1 MRAIGLP
8 SRRRVGRHR
17 ARTAWSV
24 YRELQRRIPRRLRWS
39 CVAAT
44 VVEYG
49 SGAGIM
55 VATFALVAAGLS
67 RDDSAIAV
75 WTVVLAGFLLAAQTG
90 GQLSRRFQ
98 LLLQE
103 RSAAA
108 VDDEILGVLSSQ
120 SSLSVVRDPELRD
133 LLAILKRG
141 RTALAMLP
149 VVVTLMLSLAV
160 RLLLTSA
167 IVVSVSPVLAIVVCT
182 GLAYVY
188 VTFRGRRMTA
198 AMRQAMAAPTRGA
211 ERIVDVL
218 VDPKATV
225 EVRSFELLPA
235 AFETVAELTA
245 QTRRELHRSHAKVA
259 VLHGGA
265 AGLFAVVLAAG
276 LAFSQKAGLSAPHLI
291 LVALLGRQLSRQVMA
306 LVSALSP
313 MAEGIT
319 QLRHLAKFRSYTRSR
334 SSAPPAPF
342 PAPPWDLSV
351 QNVSFRYG
359 EGPDVVRDVSLSVGT
374 GRMVALV
381 GPNGSGKSTLL
392 MGILGLLPA
401 RAGRFLLQGTDV
413 NLVDERLRSG
423 IGAAFQAPYPFELSV
438 ADLVALGR
446 DASGEQV
453 RAALARSGALAF
465 VNSLPAA
472 EQASLGGSLGGP
484 SVSAGQLQRIANA
497 RCFLPDR
504 WLLVLD
510 EPGAALDWDAE
521 RDLVRTLR
529 DVTRDGP
536 SAVLIVTH
544 RLSLARE
551 ADEIIV
557 LSDGVIA
564 ERGSHDELMESAG
577 LYRGMFETQARTYG
591 VASPEPQVT
600 THGTVPAR
608 PDVLREVSYAART

>member
-1 MRAIGLP
+1 M
-8 SRRRVGRHR
+8 
-17 ARTAWSV
+17 

-55 VATFALVAAGLS
+55 LSAFALVAAGLS

-149 VVVTLMLSLAV
+149 VVVTLVLSLAV

-167 IVVSVSPVLAIVVCT
+167 IVVSVSPVLAIVVAT

-198 AMRQAMAAPTRGA
+198 AMRQAMAAPTRDT

-218 VDPKATV
+218 VDPKAAV

-235 AFETVAELTA
+235 AFDTVAGLTA

-276 LAFSQKAGLSAPHLI
+276 LAFSRESGLSAPHLV

-334 SSAPPAPF
+334 PAASAPL

-351 QNVSFRYG
+351 QNVSLRYG
-359 EGPDVVRDVSLSVGT
+359 EGPDVVRDVSLSLGT

-392 MGILGLLPA
+392 MGMLGLVPA

-413 NLVDERLRSG
+413 NLVDDHLRSG
-423 IGAAFQAPYPFELSV
+423 IGAAFQAPYPFELAV
-438 ADLVALGR
+438 ADLVSLGR
-446 DASGEQV
+446 DASREQV

-465 VNSLPAA
+465 VDSLPAA
-472 EQASLGGSLGGP
+472 EQAFLGGSLGGP
-484 SVSAGQLQRIANA
+484 SVSAGQLQRIVNA
-497 RCFLPDR
+497 RCFLPNR

-510 EPGAALDWDAE
+510 EPGAALDWNAE

-529 DVTRDGP
+529 DVASDGP
-536 SAVLIVTH
+536 RAAVLIVTH

-557 LSDGVIA
+557 LSDGGIA

-591 VASPEPQVT
+591 VASPEPEVT
-600 THGTVPAR
+600 MRRVQEGPTEFVPELAWGR
-608 PDVLREVSYAART
+608 R